1 MKENRNLEYKE
12 EITNT
17 FLKTVSAFSNY
28 DGGMILFGV
37 NDSGEAVGLDDVT
50 QKCLDIE
57 NRINDSISPQP
68 DYTLSV
74 IESGKVIALSVKP
87 GSNTP
92 YMYKSKAYKRND
104 TATIEVDSH
113 EMRRLILKGENKEYE
128 ELPSDNQNLDFN
140 FLGRELK
147 DKTGIETFNTDVLK
161 TLNLYSDSTGYN
173 NAAAIL
179 SDQNRFPGI
188 DIARFGETI
197 NIFLKRRTFEYQS
210 ILQSYYDSLDIYRD
224 YYQYEEIDGT
234 LRKTIE
240 TIPEEAFRE
249 AVSNAIVHRV
259 WDINAQIRIS
269 MFDDRIEI
277 VSPGG
282 LPDGISEKEYLE
294 GRISVLRNPILA
306 NVFRRLDLIEKFGT
320 GIKRIIQCYA
330 DSQSKPSFEISDN
343 SIQVTLPLIKKHLDL
358 TADEMKVY
366 NLLSRNIN
374 RSISEILS
382 SASLGFGK
390 SKTTE
395 LLKKMEEKGIVA
407 VEGKGRGTKYKIR

>member
-224 YYQYEEIDGT
+224 YYQYDEIDGT

-249 AVSNAIVHRV
+249 AVANAIVHRV

-306 NVFRRLDLIEKFGT
+306 NVFHRLDLIEKFGT

-382 SASLGFGK
+382 STSLGFGK

-395 LLKKMEEKGIVA
+395 LLKKLEEKGIVA

>member
-37 NDSGEAVGLDDVT
+37 NDSGEAVGLGDVT

-224 YYQYEEIDGT
+224 YYQYDEIDGT

-249 AVSNAIVHRV
+249 AVANAIVHRV

-306 NVFRRLDLIEKFGT
+306 NVFHRLDLIEKFGT

-382 SASLGFGK
+382 STSLGFGK

-395 LLKKMEEKGIVA
+395 LLKKLEEKGIVA

>member
-1 MKENRNLEYKE
+1 
-12 EITNT
+12 
-17 FLKTVSAFSNY
+17 
-28 DGGMILFGV
+28 
-37 NDSGEAVGLDDVT
+37 
-50 QKCLDIE
+50 
-57 NRINDSISPQP
+57 
-68 DYTLSV
+68 
-74 IESGKVIALSVKP
+74 
-87 GSNTP
+87 
-92 YMYKSKAYKRND
+92 MYKSKAYKRND

-128 ELPSDNQNLDFN
+128 ELSSDNQNLDFN

-188 DIARFGETI
+188 DIIRFGETI
-197 NIFLKRRTFEYQS
+197 NIFLKRRTYEYQS

-224 YYQYEEIDGT
+224 YYQYDEIDGT

-249 AVSNAIVHRV
+249 AVANAIVHRV

-306 NVFRRLDLIEKFGT
+306 NVFHRLDLIEKFGT
-320 GIKRIIQCYA
+320 GIKRIIQCYS

-382 SASLGFGK
+382 STSLGVGK

-395 LLKKMEEKGIVA
+395 LLKKLEEKGIVA

>member
-1 MKENRNLEYKE
+1 MKENRNLEFKE

-28 DGGMILFGV
+28 DGGTILFGV
-37 NDSGEAVGLDDVT
+37 NDSGEAVGLNDVT

-74 IESGKVIALSVKP
+74 IESGKVIALAVKP

-128 ELPSDNQNLDFN
+128 ELPSDNQDLDFD

-147 DKTGIETFNTDVLK
+147 DKIGIETFNKDVLK
-161 TLNLYSDSTGYN
+161 TLNLYSDSAGYN
-173 NAAAIL
+173 NAAVIL

-197 NIFLKRRTFEYQS
+197 NIFLKRRTLEHQS

-224 YYQYEEIDGT
+224 YYQYDEIDGA
-234 LRKTIE
+234 LRMTTE

-249 AVSNAIVHRV
+249 AVANAIVHRV
-259 WDINAQIRIS
+259 WDIKAHIRIS

-282 LPDGISEKEYLE
+282 LPDGISENEYLE

-306 NVFRRLDLIEKFGT
+306 NVFHRLDLIEKFGT

-382 SASLGFGK
+382 SPSLDFGK
-390 SKTTE
+390 SKTTV
-395 LLKKMEEKGIVA
+395 LLKKLEEKGIVV

>member
-113 EMRRLILKGENKEYE
+113 EMRRLILKVENKEYE

-224 YYQYEEIDGT
+224 YYQYDEIDGT

-249 AVSNAIVHRV
+249 AVANAIVHRV

-306 NVFRRLDLIEKFGT
+306 NVFHRLDLIEKFGT

-330 DSQSKPSFEISDN
+330 DSQSKPSFEISVN

-382 SASLGFGK
+382 SASLSFGK

-395 LLKKMEEKGIVA
+395 LLKKLEEKGIVA

>member
-92 YMYKSKAYKRND
+92 YMYKSKAYKRNN

-224 YYQYEEIDGT
+224 YYQYDEIDGT

-249 AVSNAIVHRV
+249 AVANAIVHRV

-306 NVFRRLDLIEKFGT
+306 NVFHRLDLIEKFGT

-382 SASLGFGK
+382 STSLGFGK

-395 LLKKMEEKGIVA
+395 LLKKLEEKGIVA

>member
-17 FLKTVSAFSNY
+17 FLKTVRAFSNY

-74 IESGKVIALSVKP
+74 IESGKAIALSVKP

-224 YYQYEEIDGT
+224 YYQYDEIDGT

-249 AVSNAIVHRV
+249 AVANAIVHRV

-306 NVFRRLDLIEKFGT
+306 NVFHRLDLIEKFGT

-330 DSQSKPSFEISDN
+330 DSQSKPSFEISVN

-382 SASLGFGK
+382 SASLSFGK

-395 LLKKMEEKGIVA
+395 LLKKLEEKGIVA

>member
-57 NRINDSISPQP
+57 NRINDSISPRP

-224 YYQYEEIDGT
+224 YYQYDEIDGT

-249 AVSNAIVHRV
+249 AVANAIVHRV

-306 NVFRRLDLIEKFGT
+306 NVFHRLDLIEKFGT

-382 SASLGFGK
+382 STSLGFGK

-395 LLKKMEEKGIVA
+395 LLKKLEEKGIVA

>member
-224 YYQYEEIDGT
+224 YYQYDEIDGT

-249 AVSNAIVHRV
+249 AVANAIVHRV

-306 NVFRRLDLIEKFGT
+306 NVFHRLDLIEKFGT

-330 DSQSKPSFEISDN
+330 DSQSKPSFEISVN

-382 SASLGFGK
+382 SASLSFGK

-395 LLKKMEEKGIVA
+395 LLKKLEEKGIVA

>member
-74 IESGKVIALSVKP
+74 IESGKAIALSVKP

-224 YYQYEEIDGT
+224 YYQYDEIDGT

-249 AVSNAIVHRV
+249 AVANAIVHRV

-306 NVFRRLDLIEKFGT
+306 NVFHRLDLIEKFGT

-330 DSQSKPSFEISDN
+330 DSQSKPSFEISVN

-382 SASLGFGK
+382 SASLSFGK

-395 LLKKMEEKGIVA
+395 LLKKLEEKGIVA

>member
-161 TLNLYSDSTGYN
+161 T
-173 NAAAIL
+173 
-179 SDQNRFPGI
+179 
-188 DIARFGETI
+188 E
-197 NIFLKRRTFEYQS
+197 
-210 ILQSYYDSLDIYRD
+210 
-224 YYQYEEIDGT
+224 
-234 LRKTIE
+234 
-240 TIPEEAFRE
+240 
-249 AVSNAIVHRV
+249 
-259 WDINAQIRIS
+259 
-269 MFDDRIEI
+269 
-277 VSPGG
+277 
-282 LPDGISEKEYLE
+282 
-294 GRISVLRNPILA
+294 SV
-306 NVFRRLDLIEKFGT
+306 F
-320 GIKRIIQCYA
+320 
-330 DSQSKPSFEISDN
+330 
-343 SIQVTLPLIKKHLDL
+343 
-358 TADEMKVY
+358 
-366 NLLSRNIN
+366 
-374 RSISEILS
+374 
-382 SASLGFGK
+382 
-390 SKTTE
+390 
-395 LLKKMEEKGIVA
+395 
-407 VEGKGRGTKYKIR
+407 

>member
-1 MKENRNLEYKE
+1 MRENRNLEYKE

-382 SASLGFGK
+382 STSLGFGK

>member
-37 NDSGEAVGLDDVT
+37 NDSGEAAGLDDVT

-224 YYQYEEIDGT
+224 YYQYDEIDGT

-249 AVSNAIVHRV
+249 AVANAIVHRV

-306 NVFRRLDLIEKFGT
+306 NVFHRLDLIEKFGT

-330 DSQSKPSFEISDN
+330 DSQSKPSFEISVN

-382 SASLGFGK
+382 SASLSFGK

-395 LLKKMEEKGIVA
+395 LLKKLEEKGIVA